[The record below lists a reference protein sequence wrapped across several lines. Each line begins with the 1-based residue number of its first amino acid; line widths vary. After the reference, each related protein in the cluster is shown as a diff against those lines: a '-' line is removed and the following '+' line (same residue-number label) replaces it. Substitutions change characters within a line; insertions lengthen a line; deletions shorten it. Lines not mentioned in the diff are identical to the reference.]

1 MYSNTSHRMQPI
13 KAVCVIVSKQIEGV
27 IYLEQQYDM
36 TTIMG
41 TIKGLKPNSL
51 HAIHIHEY
59 GDMTEGCTSC
69 CSHYNPYKMNHG
81 APYSADRHVGDLGN
95 LKTDANGVAT
105 FDIIDTMVRLD
116 GLHNVI
122 GRSIVIHED
131 ADDLGMGNHA
141 DSMTTGHAGKR
152 IGCGV
157 IGLARV
163 NC

>member
-1 MYSNTSHRMQPI
+1 MYSNTRQCTQPI

-95 LKTDANGVAT
+95 ISTDANGVAT
-105 FDIIDTMVRLD
+105 IDIIDTLVRLD

-131 ADDLGMGNHA
+131 ADDLGLGNHT

>member
-1 MYSNTSHRMQPI
+1 MYSHTSHYMQPI

-27 IYLEQQYDM
+27 VYLEQQYDI
-36 TTIMG
+36 TTISG

-59 GDMTEGCTSC
+59 GDLTEGCNSC
-69 CSHYNPYKMNHG
+69 CSHYNPHNMNHG

-95 LKTDANGVAT
+95 IKTDINGIAKFEIV
-105 FDIIDTMVRLD
+105 DTLVRLD
-116 GLHNVI
+116 GNHNVI

-131 ADDLGMGNHA
+131 PDDMGMGNHI

-163 NC
+163 KC

>member
-1 MYSNTSHRMQPI
+1 MYSNTSHHTQPI

-27 IYLEQQYDM
+27 VYLEQQYDM
-36 TTIMG
+36 TIISG

-59 GDMTEGCTSC
+59 GDMTEGCNSC
-69 CSHYNPYKMNHG
+69 CAHYNPYNMNHG

-95 LKTDANGVAT
+95 LKTDMNGVAK
-105 FDIIDTMVRLD
+105 FEIIDTLVRLE
-116 GLHNVI
+116 GIHNVI

-131 ADDLGMGNHA
+131 PDDMGMGGHV
-141 DSMTTGHAGKR
+141 DSMKTGHAGKR

-163 NC
+163 KC